1 MTSPV
6 ESCSPPAGTPEAR
19 RERLA
24 GLLGAARAGR
34 RDALDEIVAE
44 LTPMLWHLARTYR
57 LDRATCEDVVQ
68 TTWLTLLRH
77 LDAIRSPDALVGWL
91 VTVTRRE
98 ALRVGDLSRR
108 QPTVDEESLDR
119 LPDAGIPVDDR
130 LVADE
135 RRRLLWSAVRRLS
148 ERCRDLLR
156 VVAFVDRPSY
166 DAVAEAL
173 GMPRGSIG
181 PTRGRCLAR
190 LREVLAADPR
200 WSWQ

>member
-1 MTSPV
+1 
-6 ESCSPPAGTPEAR
+6 
-19 RERLA
+19 
-24 GLLGAARAGR
+24 
-34 RDALDEIVAE
+34 
-44 LTPMLWHLARTYR
+44 MLWHLARTYR